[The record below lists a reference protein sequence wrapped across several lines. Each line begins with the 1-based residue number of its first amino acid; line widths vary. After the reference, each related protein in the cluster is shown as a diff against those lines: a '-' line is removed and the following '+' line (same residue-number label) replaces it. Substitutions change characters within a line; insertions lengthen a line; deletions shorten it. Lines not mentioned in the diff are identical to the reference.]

1 MLYSSPAIVIRTVKY
16 GETSVIAKLYTRQ
29 LGMQSFM
36 IRGVRKNSKS
46 ASFKPAQLL
55 NLNLLEIVAFHKQ
68 NTELQNIKEI
78 RCQPALHELHHDFVK
93 TSVGLFIAEVIHK
106 CVVTEEPDTP
116 LFDFL
121 YECIQELDAS
131 QHSVALFP
139 CWMLTHLTR
148 YLGFEPKGEVKQTEA
163 FDMEN
168 GLFTSE
174 ENYLSEKMPYP
185 VSLLLY
191 QLLHTP
197 CTQLHTIDSNAAER
211 HTLLN
216 QLMAYYRMHHLN
228 IGEIKSHQILRD
240 VMG

>member
-16 GETSVIAKLYTRQ
+16 GETSIIAKLYTRQ

-68 NTELQNIKEI
+68 NTEIQNIKEI
-78 RCQPALHELHHDFVK
+78 RCQPALHELHNDFIK
-93 TSVGLFIAEVIHK
+93 TAVGLFMAEVINK
-106 CVVTEEPDTP
+106 CVITEEPDAP

-121 YECIQELDAS
+121 HQSILELDAS

-139 CWMLTHLTR
+139 CWILTHLTR
-148 YLGFEPKGEVKQTEA
+148 YLGFEPKGEVRQTES

-174 ENYLSEKMPYP
+174 ENYLTEKIPYP

-197 CTQLHTIDSNAAER
+197 CTQLYTIDSTATER
-211 HTLLN
+211 QTLLS

-228 IGEIKSHQILRD
+228 IGEIKSHKVLAE
-240 VMG
+240 VLG